1 MLEHEL
7 YTVIDKTDNTIRVR
21 LNPDSAIYRGHF
33 PGNPITPGV
42 CQVGVIG
49 ELAGR
54 ICGFGLVLREVKT
67 LKFIDILRPSAGNV
81 EVKFDRLEED
91 GGVVVTKG
99 AVVSDGQVFTKFS
112 LLFSKEA

>member
-1 MLEHEL
+1 MLDQEL
-7 YTVIDKTDNTIRVR
+7 YTITELENNVVRIR
-21 LNPDSAIYRGHF
+21 LNPESAIFRGHF

-42 CQVGVIG
+42 CQVGMIG

-54 ICGFGLVLREVKT
+54 ICGFGLALREVKT
-67 LKFIDILRPSAGNV
+67 LKFIDILRPSAGVV
-81 EVKFDRLEED
+81 EVKFDKLEED

-99 AVVSDGQVFTKFS
+99 TVVSDGQVFTKFS

>member
-42 CQVGVIG
+42 CQVGMIG
-49 ELAGR
+49 ELAR
-54 ICGFGLVLREVKT
+54 MICGCGLVLREVKM
-67 LKFIDILRPSAGNV
+67 LKFIDILRPSARNV
-81 EVKFDRLEED
+81 EVKFDKLDED
-91 GGVVVTKG
+91 GDVIVTKG
-99 AVVSDGQVFTKFS
+99 SVVSDEQVFTKFS
-112 LLFSKEA
+112 LIFYKEA